1 MSDQTPYNRWP
12 RLEDR
17 IRSDQIFHSEINE
30 TFENFKLRKVKNASF
45 ELISRDSVL
54 ISNSFDQNG
63 IPQKPCRVI
72 RDEMGIR

>member
-12 RLEDR
+12 RLEGR
-17 IRSDQIFHSEINE
+17 FRSGQMFQSENLE
-30 TFENFKLRKVKNASF
+30 TFEIFKLRKVKNASF

-54 ISNSFDQNG
+54 ISNSFEQNG
-63 IPQKPCRVI
+63 NPPKPCRVI